1 MDHLKLTVDKLS
13 VETISDLVV
22 DDTCGAVS
30 VFIGTTRDN
39 FEGKK
44 VIYFVEFF
52 IFILYL
58 YIVPKYLKFK

>member
-22 DDTCGAVS
+22 DDSCGAVS

-44 VIYFVEFF
+44 VIIFFFVKFVNFLDNVVYFTTSFM
-52 IFILYL
+52 
-58 YIVPKYLKFK
+58 

>member
-22 DDTCGAVS
+22 DDSCGAVS

-44 VIYFVEFF
+44 VI
-52 IFILYL
+52 ILFL
-58 YIVPKYLKFK
+58 LDW